1 VIFVIWHLYLELVW
15 PACAK
20 PLRRRQGF
28 VIWNLKPEL
37 SKLSLL
43 ELKGVCKNFGGL
55 KAVSQVSLDLEGGE
69 ILGII
74 GPNGAGKT
82 TLFNTI
88 TGFYKPDEGEIRF
101 EGERLIDLKPHQI
114 CQKGM
119 VRTFQIV
126 KPFLQLTVL
135 ENVVIASL
143 NRTKDVQEATRKALK
158 TIEFIGLKDRVDTLG
173 TGLTLPH
180 RKRLELARA
189 LATEP
194 KLLLLDEVMAGL
206 TPTEVDELIRLLKEV
221 NNKGI
226 TILLI
231 EHVMRGVMALSK
243 RVVVLNYGEKI
254 AEGVP
259 EEVVKNRQVIEAYLG
274 EEFGNAES

>member
-1 VIFVIWHLYLELVW
+1 MPILELR
-15 PACAK
+15 A
-20 PLRRRQGF
+20 
-28 VIWNLKPEL
+28 
-37 SKLSLL
+37 
-43 ELKGVCKNFGGL
+43 VCKNFGGL
-55 KAVSQVSLDLEGGE
+55 RALSGVSFDLVPAQ

-82 TLFNTI
+82 TLFNTL
-88 TGFYKPDEGEIRF
+88 TGFYKPDSGEIRL
-101 EGERLIDLKPHQI
+101 EGKSLIDLKPHQI

-119 VRTFQIV
+119 VRTFQLV

-135 ENVVIASL
+135 DNVIVAAL
-143 NRTKDVQEATRKALK
+143 NREKAVKEANERALRIIDFVGLSEKAE
-158 TIEFIGLKDRVDTLG
+158 TMA

-189 LATEP
+189 LATQP

-206 TPTEVDELIRLLKEV
+206 TPTETDELIGLLRKV
-221 NNKGI
+221 NAQGI

-231 EHVMRGVMALSK
+231 EHVMRGVMALSN

-254 AEGVP
+254 AEGTP
-259 EEVVKNRQVIEAYLG
+259 EEIVRNRQVVEAYLG
-274 EEFGNAES
+274 EEFISAQGAGN

>member
-1 VIFVIWHLYLELVW
+1 M
-15 PACAK
+15 
-20 PLRRRQGF
+20 
-28 VIWNLKPEL
+28 
-37 SKLSLL
+37 SLL
-43 ELKGVCKNFGGL
+43 ELKGVSKSFGGL
-55 KAVSQVSLDLEGGE
+55 QAVSQVSLNLEKEE

-82 TLFNTI
+82 TLFNTV
-88 TGFYKPDEGEIRF
+88 TGFLKPDSGEIRF
-101 EGERLIDLKPHQI
+101 DGDNIVDLKPHQI
-114 CQKGM
+114 CQRGM
-119 VRTFQIV
+119 VRTFQLV

-135 ENVVIASL
+135 DNVIVAAL
-143 NRTKDVQEATRKALK
+143 NRTKMIREAQEKAQEI
-158 TIEFIGLKDRVDTLG
+158 IEFVGLGEKKDTLG

-189 LATEP
+189 LATGP

-206 TPTEVDELIRLLKEV
+206 TPTEVDELIRLLKQV
-221 NNKGI
+221 NQKGI

-231 EHVMRGVMALSK
+231 EHVMRGLMALSK

-259 EEVVKNRQVIEAYLG
+259 GEIVKDRQVIEAYLG
-274 EEFGNAES
+274 EEFAGAQG

>member
-1 VIFVIWHLYLELVW
+1 LAFKLCHLTFNSFDLLG
-15 PACAK
+15 AG
-20 PLRRRQGF
+20 GF
-28 VIWNLKPEL
+28 G
-37 SKLSLL
+37 LSLL
-43 ELKGVCKNFGGL
+43 ELKGISKSFGGL
-55 KAVSQVSLDLEGGE
+55 KAVSQVSFALEEGE

-88 TGFYKPDEGEIRF
+88 TGFYKADEGEIWF
-101 EGERLIDLKPHQI
+101 QGENLGDLKPHQI
-114 CQKGM
+114 CKRGM
-119 VRTFQIV
+119 VRTFQLV

-135 ENVVIASL
+135 DNVVVAAL
-143 NRTKDVQEATRKALK
+143 NKEKTVNEANEKALR
-158 TIEFIGLKDRVDTLG
+158 TIEFVGLKEKKDTLA

-189 LATEP
+189 LATGP

-206 TPTEVDELIRLLKEV
+206 NPTETDELISLLKKV
-221 NNKGI
+221 NDQGV

-231 EHVMRGVMALSK
+231 EHVMRGLMALSK

-254 AEGVP
+254 AEGIP
-259 EEVVKNRQVIEAYLG
+259 EEVVKNRQVIDAYLG
-274 EEFGNAES
+274 EDFGSAEG

>member
-1 VIFVIWHLYLELVW
+1 LTFDIQGVIL
-15 PACAK
+15 P
-20 PLRRRQGF
+20 
-28 VIWNLKPEL
+28 
-37 SKLSLL
+37 LL
-43 ELKGVCKNFGGL
+43 ELKGICKNFGGL
-55 KAVSQVSLDLEGGE
+55 KAVNRVTFELKGGD

-88 TGFYKPDEGEIRF
+88 TGFYKPDDGEVWF
-101 EGERLIDLKPHQI
+101 EGEKLVGLKPHQI
-114 CQKGM
+114 CKKGM

-126 KPFLQLTVL
+126 KPFLELTVL
-135 ENVVIASL
+135 ENVVIAAL
-143 NRTKDVQEATRKALK
+143 NRTKSVQEATERAMN
-158 TIEFIGLKDRVDTLG
+158 TVAFVGLKDKVDTLA

-206 TPTEVDELIRLLKEV
+206 TPTEVDELIRLLMQI
-221 NNKGI
+221 NKRGI
-226 TILLI
+226 TLLLI
-231 EHVMRGVMALSK
+231 EHVMRGVMALSN

-259 EEVVKNRQVIEAYLG
+259 GQVVKNRQVIEAYLG
-274 EEFGNAES
+274 EEFGTAES

>member
-1 VIFVIWHLYLELVW
+1 M
-15 PACAK
+15 
-20 PLRRRQGF
+20 
-28 VIWNLKPEL
+28 
-37 SKLSLL
+37 SLL
-43 ELKGVCKNFGGL
+43 ELKAVCKNFGGL
-55 KAVSQVSLDLEGGE
+55 KAVNQVSLGLEEGE

-82 TLFNTI
+82 TLFNAI
-88 TGFYKPDEGEIRF
+88 TGFYKPDDGEVWF
-101 EGERLIDLKPHQI
+101 QKERLIDLKPHQI
-114 CQKGM
+114 CKKGM

-126 KPFLQLTVL
+126 KPFLELTVL
-135 ENVVIASL
+135 ENVVVAAL
-143 NRTKDVQEATRKALK
+143 NRTKHVHEATERALK
-158 TIEFIGLKDRVDTLG
+158 TIEFVGLKDKVDTLG

-221 NNKGI
+221 NEKGI

-231 EHVMRGVMALSK
+231 EHVMRGVMALSQ
-243 RVVVLNYGEKI
+243 RVIVLNYGEKI

-259 EEVVKNRQVIEAYLG
+259 QEVVKNRQVIEAYLG

>member
-1 VIFVIWHLYLELVW
+1 M
-15 PACAK
+15 
-20 PLRRRQGF
+20 
-28 VIWNLKPEL
+28 
-37 SKLSLL
+37 SLL
-43 ELKGVCKNFGGL
+43 ELKGVSKSFGGL
-55 KAVSQVSLDLEGGE
+55 QAVSQVSLNLEKEE

-82 TLFNTI
+82 TLFNTV
-88 TGFYKPDEGEIRF
+88 TGFLKPDSGEIRF
-101 EGERLIDLKPHQI
+101 DGDNIVDLKPHQI
-114 CQKGM
+114 CQRGM
-119 VRTFQIV
+119 VRTFQLV

-135 ENVVIASL
+135 DNVIVAAL
-143 NRTKDVQEATRKALK
+143 NRTKMIREAQEKAQE
-158 TIEFIGLKDRVDTLG
+158 IVEFVGLGEKKDTLG

-189 LATEP
+189 LATGP

-206 TPTEVDELIRLLKEV
+206 TPTEVDELIRLLKQV
-221 NNKGI
+221 NQKGI

-231 EHVMRGVMALSK
+231 EHVMRGLMALSK

-259 EEVVKNRQVIEAYLG
+259 GEIVKDRQVIEAYLG
-274 EEFGNAES
+274 EEFAGAQG